1 MPSFS
6 ALRASSTP
14 SARPFAT
21 EASRPQKVRLP
32 KLLSSQLP
40 EVKKGGPHH
49 HHPQF
54 PSSAAAAPHWP
65 PHCFV
70 RMQLSR
76 HWRWRCS
83 ALSSFSSSSPPA
95 TTTSRRGVRHCNFK
109 LKAQAQGSSRC
120 SQISGFHGYDGVI
133 RSRLKAQ
140 ARGSRVK
147 AQAEAQGSSNLE
159 ISDCPHNVDY
169 EELPDAAEAFV
180 AGAVSHGCILASP
193 NGVDHHGP
201 PRWTNVP

>member
-14 SARPFAT
+14 SVKPFAT
-21 EASRPQKVRLP
+21 EASRPQKVRLS

-54 PSSAAAAPHWP
+54 PSSAAAAAPHWP

-83 ALSSFSSSSPPA
+83 ASFSSSSPPA

-120 SQISGFHGYDGVI
+120 SQISGFHGYDWGYSV
-133 RSRLKAQ
+133 KAQ
-140 ARGSRVK
+140 ARGAAR
-147 AQAEAQGSSNLE
+147 
-159 ISDCPHNVDY
+159 
-169 EELPDAAEAFV
+169 LPDAAEAFV
-180 AGAVSHGCILASP
+180 AGAVSHGCIPSLAPKQFPDFGIRRVPGS
-193 NGVDHHGP
+193 NHKSHDDGP
-201 PRWTNVP
+201 TISGLTQVG